1 VRYWDSSAIIP
12 LLLEEPQTA
21 AVQKL
26 YEQDSHL
33 VVWSLTELEIA
44 SALARRVREGFEAR
58 ALERARRELSKL
70 VDRWGEISTLL
81 PVRARA
87 LRLINT
93 HAIRA
98 ADAMQLAAALVA
110 SDERP
115 ESLPF
120 VSLDDHLSEAARKE
134 GFPVL
139 PS

>member
-12 LLLEEPQTA
+12 LLLKEPQTA
-21 AVQKL
+21 AVQGL
-26 YEQDSHL
+26 YERDSQL
-33 VVWSLTELEIA
+33 VVWSLTEVEIA
-44 SALARRVREGFEAR
+44 SALARRMRQGFDTR

-70 VDRWGEISTLL
+70 ADRWGEISALL

-87 LRLINT
+87 LRLVNT
-93 HAIRA
+93 HVIRA

-120 VSLDDHLSEAARKE
+120 VSLDDRLNDAARKE
-134 GFPVL
+134 GFPVF
-139 PS
+139 P